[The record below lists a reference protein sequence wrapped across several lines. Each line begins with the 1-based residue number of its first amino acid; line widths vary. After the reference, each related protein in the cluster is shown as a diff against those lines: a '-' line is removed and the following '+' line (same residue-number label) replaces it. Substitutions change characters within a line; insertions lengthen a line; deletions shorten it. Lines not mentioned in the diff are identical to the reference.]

1 MNIKIYNYESGQLET
16 VNETTYRQIK
26 NTLYTLRCKLSEAQQ
41 APDEYAQCYVNE
53 LQQAIIN
60 LDAVKKY
67 F

>member
-1 MNIKIYNYESGQLET
+1 MRTEQLEISDRT
-16 VNETTYRQIK
+16 IFRQIK

-53 LQQAIIN
+53 LKQAIIS
-60 LDAVKKY
+60 LEAVKKY

>member
-1 MNIKIYNYESGQLET
+1 MRTEQLEISDRT
-16 VNETTYRQIK
+16 IFRQIK

-53 LQQAIIN
+53 LQQAIAN